1 MAMYKKLYD
10 SPTVT
15 IEPFEYDV
23 IVMSGGGAVDSD
35 GWDNST
41 SWGITL

>member
-1 MAMYKKLYD
+1 MYKKLYD

-23 IVMSGGGAVDSD
+23 IVMSGGGAFNSD

-41 SWGITL
+41 SGGIEI